1 MSNLARQPKTS
12 SETQTQKQVEVQ
24 QQPLKRRAQI
34 TLGEK
39 IIASIFALFV
49 VFMAVKIIST
59 EAAIYNVNKSIE
71 DTKTTINSK
80 NKAVDDLKMQVSDL
94 SRYDRIYKKA
104 KELGLK
110 LDENNVKVVENK

>member
-1 MSNLARQPKTS
+1 LSNLARQPKTTI
-12 SETQTQKQVEVQ
+12 ERQKQVETRL
-24 QQPLKRRAQI
+24 QPVKRRAQI

-39 IIASIFALFV
+39 IIASIFVLFV
-49 VFMAVKIIST
+49 VFMGVRIVST

-71 DTKTTINSK
+71 NTKTTIQSK
-80 NKAVDDLKMQVSDL
+80 NKVTDDLKMQVSEL
-94 SRYDRIYKKA
+94 SRYDRIYEKA